1 MRDSRPNSLPSAF
14 WRLWTASTI
23 SNLGDGV
30 FLVALPL
37 MAARITRSELSIALV
52 AVAALLPWLLF
63 SLPIGAIVD
72 RHDRRTLMVRA
83 DLFRFVAVGT
93 VAVVAI
99 VGSLQIWMLW
109 IMAFALGTAEV
120 VFDNSSQAILP
131 AIVEPDQLGVANGRK
146 YSAETAANLFLGTPL
161 GGALFAIA
169 VWVPFGFNALSFLI
183 AAVLVGSLRGDFRT
197 EPVQRSSTITRE
209 VRQGLSWLWSH
220 RILRALALALA
231 VSNLGL
237 QMPQGLFVLYAQDEL
252 GVSERWF
259 GVLIALMGLGSV
271 IGGLVANRIVQRI
284 GTIFALYSAFIIWA
298 LSLLVFAVAPYLWA
312 VTLMSAILAFAI
324 TVWNVVSVSLR
335 QEIVPQRLFGRVN
348 SVFRWFAFGSMP
360 IGAAIG
366 GLIGRW
372 LGVRAAYVAGAVCVM
387 AALSI
392 LMTSVRPEP
401 LRRARDVAATARAL
415 AKDPT
420 PTSLLRDPLF
430 D

>member
-1 MRDSRPNSLPSAF
+1 LPAAY

-37 MAARITRSELSIALV
+37 MAARITRNEISIALV
-52 AVAALLPWLLF
+52 AAAALLPWLLF

-72 RHDRRTLMVRA
+72 RQDRRTLMVRA
-83 DLFRFVAVGT
+83 DVFRFVAVGT
-93 VAVVAI
+93 VAMVSLF
-99 VGSLQIWMLW
+99 GSLQIWMLW

-131 AIVEPDQLGVANGRK
+131 AIVDAEQLEVANGRK
-146 YSAETAANLFLGTPL
+146 YAAETSANLFFGTPL
-161 GGALFAIA
+161 GGALFAVA
-169 VWVPFGFNALSFLI
+169 VWLPFGFNALSFAI
-183 AAVLVGSLRGDFRT
+183 AAALVASLPGSFRIAPT
-197 EPVQRSSTITRE
+197 QRSSTISRE
-209 VRQGLSWLWSH
+209 IRQGLSWLWSH

-237 QMPQGLFVLYAQDEL
+237 QIPQGLFVLYAQDEL

-259 GVLIALMGLGSV
+259 GVLVALMGLGAV
-271 IGGLVANRIVQRI
+271 LGGLVASKIVERI
-284 GTIFALYSAFIIWA
+284 GTIFALYSAFVIWA
-298 LSLLVFAVAPYLWA
+298 LSLLAFAVAPYLWS
-312 VTLMSAILAFAI
+312 VTVMSAVLAFAT

-335 QEIVPQRLFGRVN
+335 QEIVPQSLFGRVN
-348 SVFRWFAFGSMP
+348 SVFRWFAWGSMP
-360 IGAAIG
+360 VGAAIG
-366 GLIGRW
+366 GVIGHW
-372 LGVRAAYVAGAVCVM
+372 LGLRAAYVVGAVFVTF
-387 AALSI
+387 ALSI

-401 LRRARDVAATARAL
+401 LRRARETAARARAM

-420 PTSLLRDPLF
+420 PPSIMRDPLF